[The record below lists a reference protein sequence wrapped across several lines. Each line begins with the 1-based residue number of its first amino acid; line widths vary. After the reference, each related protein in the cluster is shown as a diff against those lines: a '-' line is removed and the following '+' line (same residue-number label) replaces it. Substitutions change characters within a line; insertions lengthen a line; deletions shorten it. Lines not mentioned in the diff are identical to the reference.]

1 MAAASLGQA
10 TQSRGPSRDFPM
22 AAHVGKGA
30 RWTGSMRRTRR
41 YREQPNCALFSTQ
54 ESAPRLRA
62 PPGTRTP
69 RSLEH
74 CRDGWLGA
82 ALLHVFEMVDMG
94 SCGGSAPPT
103 HMREHTSL
111 TAHLCCT
118 HLDSGPRSVACGRQR
133 RACFP
138 PTP

>member
-1 MAAASLGQA
+1 MKTLVFRVPSTGRGPDDLHAASASELGVKVH
-10 TQSRGPSRDFPM
+10 RGHSSI
-22 AAHVGKGA
+22 VG
-30 RWTGSMRRTRR
+30 M
-41 YREQPNCALFSTQ
+41 
-54 ESAPRLRA
+54 
-62 PPGTRTP
+62 
-69 RSLEH
+69 
-74 CRDGWLGA
+74 GA
-82 ALLHVFEMVDMG
+82 ALLFEMVDMG
-94 SCGGSAPPT
+94 SWGGSAPPT